1 MGGFKKLFFLLVLCL
16 AALTSAKD
24 LNIAPGSYPLDI
36 SKYDF
41 IDTTQNVLLFPNGNS
56 AFEPFFKKM
65 DTLVFEN
72 RGQVRIMHIGG
83 SHLQADVI
91 SGRIREH
98 LIKEYPGANAG
109 RGFIFPYSA
118 AKTNT
123 PSTYGSYYKGIW
135 DMSKNV
141 LREVKKPLGVLGIA
155 VSTSDPRAEISILL
169 DRYNNE
175 PMWGETKFRLF
186 GYSDNGDVLPV
197 LRVDSTDI
205 YGVLDSASQ
214 SYLFTSPR
222 PIDSIQ
228 IQFRWIDSLQ
238 QATVA
243 SFIADSLVLDS
254 IARANA
260 DSTQA
265 DSAKASGDS
274 AKSNADAPK
283 KATIPQNIALPDPSD
298 VALDSMFQGECDVLD
313 TACLAQ
319 EEAANNKMIDGA
331 LAAAAN
337 DSAATDSTLLDSA
350 VVDSAALVKRARP
363 RFTLTGILSETDN
376 PGITYT
382 SVGINGARVPN
393 YYKEVCPRIE
403 NELQFYKPDLIIF
416 AIGINDANV
425 EHFDAKGFSANYDTL
440 ITRFKAINPNVAFIF
455 ETNNDMYRKV
465 KKRRYVQHPNGE
477 LARQAFFATAQKHKA
492 AVWDKFSIMG
502 GLGSMAKW
510 EKADLAKGDKVHFKL
525 AGYNLLG
532 DMFYKAFINAYME
545 HIANLPAQEPVA
557 PPPQPAKAEPAAKSA
572 QKQSAAQPTSTK

>member
-1 MGGFKKLFFLLVLCL
+1 MIRSFKTFFILVVLCL
-16 AALTSAKD
+16 AGLASAKD
-24 LNIAPGSYPLDI
+24 LSVTPGSYPLDI
-36 SKYDF
+36 AKHDF
-41 IDTTQNVLLFPNGNS
+41 IDTTLNVIQFPSGS
-56 AFEPFFKKM
+56 ASFEPFFKKL

-109 RGFIFPYSA
+109 RGFVFPYSA

-141 LREVKKPLGVLGIA
+141 LREVKKPLGILGIA

-169 DRYNNE
+169 DRYNTE

-222 PIDSIQ
+222 PIDSIN
-228 IQFRWIDSLQ
+228 IQFRWQDSLH

-243 SFIADSLVLDS
+243 SFIVDSLVQDS
-254 IARANA
+254 IAKANA
-260 DSTQA
+260 DTTQA
-265 DSAKASGDS
+265 DSAKAPVDTV
-274 AKSNADAPK
+274 K
-283 KATIPQNIALPDPSD
+283 KAEIPQNVALPDPAN
-298 VALDSMFQGECDVLD
+298 VARDSMFQGECDVLD
-313 TACLAQ
+313 TACLNQ

-331 LAAAAN
+331 VAAAQA
-337 DSAATDSTLLDSA
+337 DSANANTDSA
-350 VVDSAALVKRARP
+350 VVDSAALVQRSRP

-376 PGITYT
+376 PGISYT

-393 YYKEVCPRIE
+393 YYKDVCPRIE

-477 LARQAFFATAQKHKA
+477 LARQAFFNTAKKHKA
-492 AVWDKFSIMG
+492 GVWDKFSIMG

-532 DMFYKAFINAYME
+532 DMFYKAFVNAYMD
-545 HIANLPAQEPVA
+545 HIAALPAQEPVA
-557 PPPQPAKAEPAAKSA
+557 PPPQPVKADTATTTTPAQPAAEM
-572 QKQSAAQPTSTK
+572 PTATDTSSK

>member
-1 MGGFKKLFFLLVLCL
+1 MGGIGKLFTLLIFSL
-16 AALTSAKD
+16 AALLNAKD

-41 IDTTQNVLLFPNGNS
+41 IDTTLNVLQFPSGNK

-109 RGFIFPYSA
+109 RGFVFPYSA

-123 PSTYGSYYKGIW
+123 PSTYGSYYKGFW

-141 LREVKKPLGVLGIA
+141 LREVKKPLGILGIA

-205 YGVLDSASQ
+205 FGELDSASQ
-214 SYLFTSPR
+214 SYVFTSPR
-222 PIDSIQ
+222 PIDSIN

-243 SFIADSLVLDS
+243 QFIADSLVQDS

-260 DSTQA
+260 DTTQA
-265 DSAKASGDS
+265 DSAKATADS
-274 AKSNADAPK
+274 VK
-283 KATIPQNIALPDPSD
+283 KVEIPQNVALPDPAN
-298 VALDSMFQGECDVLD
+298 VARDSMFQDECDVLD
-313 TACLAQ
+313 TACLNQA
-319 EEAANNKMIDGA
+319 EAINNKMIDGA
-331 LAAAAN
+331 VAAALN
-337 DSAATDSTLLDSA
+337 DSTVKDSTQQDSSI
-350 VVDSAALVKRARP
+350 VDSVALVKRARP

-393 YYKEVCPRIE
+393 YYKEICPRIE

-440 ITRFKAINPNVAFIF
+440 ISRFKAINPDVAFIF

-477 LARQAFFATAQKHKA
+477 LARQAFFNTAQKHKA

-545 HIANLPAQEPVA
+545 HIASLPAQEPVA
-557 PPPQPAKAEPAAKSA
+557 PPPMPQKAEIIADTDSTPVAEKAPTA
-572 QKQSAAQPTSTK
+572 PVDQKK